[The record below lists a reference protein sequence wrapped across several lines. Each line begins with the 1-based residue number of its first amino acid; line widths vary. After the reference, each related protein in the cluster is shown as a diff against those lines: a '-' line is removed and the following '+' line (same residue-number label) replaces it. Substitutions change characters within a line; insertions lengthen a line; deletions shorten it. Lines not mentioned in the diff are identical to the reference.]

1 MAKAEKTPPIP
12 KQRKSYTLDDKA
24 KAKKYYLIGL
34 SLLEVGKITDTPFR
48 TIEKWYV
55 AENWKDQ
62 RETIPIKKKANDLF
76 NSGLNY
82 AQIGKALNKS
92 KSTVS
97 RYLKTVRNE
106 NEIN

>member
-1 MAKAEKTPPIP
+1 MAKTKKNTSIP
-12 KQRKSYTLDDKA
+12 KQRNSYTLDDKA

-62 RETIPIKKKANDLF
+62 RETTPIKTKANDLF
-76 NSGLNY
+76 EAGKTY
-82 AQIGKALNKS
+82 DQISKALNKS
-92 KSTVS
+92 KSTIS
-97 RYLKTVRNE
+97 RYLKEVRNE
-106 NEIN
+106 KDID